1 MKLKEMT
8 SRSRI
13 IAAGIITPLLLIIV
27 LFNFRQFTKLSDAF
41 DVFLYILCILSSLIC
56 GFLIAFKFSIPK
68 SKKPAVSI
76 ALFFLIPFV
85 SITMV
90 ETLNSVFV
98 YNFSVPIF
106 MGNYAFY
113 LILQGVIFAITGR
126 FKLTIYVFNSLAF
139 VLALTNNLVYS
150 FRGTVFLPSD
160 ILAAG
165 TAVGVA
171 GTYTYSFTAPI
182 IISIILLVFIFAV
195 APYMSEKRL
204 SKKVKL
210 VTRSVFASLFAVV
223 LSLYFFTDVLA
234 NIGLKPDFWNQTRG
248 YRTAG
253 FLPNFCVNLK
263 YLYYS
268 KPTGYNAD
276 EVNQIVKDFIND
288 PYGAIDE
295 TTDNTSSVTSENS
308 VPPTENEKTEI
319 STPTD
324 NPITNEVLNIN
335 SSVTSKKKQLI
346 AYLAGKISKK
356 EIKSEKGPNIICI
369 MNESLSDLSVLGDF
383 DTNVDYMPFMR
394 SLKENTIKGNLYVPV
409 IGAGTSNS
417 EFEFLT
423 GCTTSF
429 LPAGSNAYMSYIKNE
444 LPSITSTLGACG
456 YSKLAFHPYY
466 ASGWNR
472 PNVYNFMGFERYR
485 SLTSIIP
492 SSIIKNYQSNGSDA
506 KILISDVES
515 MFPDENILIRQY
527 VSDECDYK
535 TIIEEYESRDSSKP
549 FYLFNVTM
557 QNHGGYTKQY
567 SNFTEDV
574 YVTSSDTEYPKTNQ
588 YLSLVKK
595 SDEAFKD
602 LINYFNNVSEP
613 TVICMF
619 GDHQPSIENEFVE
632 ELLGKK
638 IVNLSSEETQ
648 KRYITQFYIW
658 ANYDIEEKEI
668 DMLSS
673 NYLSTYVLKT
683 AGVEMPTYNKY
694 LYSMSKILPVI
705 NTVGY
710 IDSEGVTYSHDKK
723 SKYSSILDNYE
734 RVQYNLLF
742 DTKKRRDEIFYLD
755 SLDTYDYENIILDE
769 SYESM
774 LADPALY
781 N

>member
-1 MKLKEMT
+1 MKLRELT

-13 IAAGIITPLLLIIV
+13 ICAGIVTPLLLLMV
-27 LFNFRQFTKLSDAF
+27 LFNFGQFYDLTADFGLL
-41 DVFLYILCILSSLIC
+41 LYILCIVASLIC
-56 GFLIAFKFSIPK
+56 GALILFKIPL
-68 SKKPAVSI
+68 KKQFKLIVSV

-106 MGNYAFY
+106 LGNYAFY
-113 LILQGVIFAITGR
+113 LILQGVIFAVTGR
-126 FKLTIYVFNSLAF
+126 FKLTIYIFNSLAF

-171 GTYTYSFTAPI
+171 GTYTYAFTAPI
-182 IISIILLVFIFAV
+182 IISVILLVFIFSV

-204 SKKVKL
+204 AKKVKI
-210 VTRSVFASLFAVV
+210 VTRTVFASLFAVV
-223 LSLYFFTDVLA
+223 ISLYFFTDIFA
-234 NIGLKPDFWNQTRG
+234 NLGLKPDFWNQTRG

-268 KPTGYNAD
+268 KPAGYNAD
-276 EVNQIVKDFIND
+276 NINKIVKDFIND
-288 PYGAIDE
+288 PEGAILEDE
-295 TTDNTSSVTSENS
+295 EIPSTDDASSTNTETDEPEVDIKPSGSS
-308 VPPTENEKTEI
+308 I
-319 STPTD
+319 A
-324 NPITNEVLNIN
+324 NEVLNL
-335 SSVTSKKKQLI
+335 SSTVTSQKKQFI
-346 AYLAGKISKK
+346 SYLAGKITKD
-356 EIKSEKGPNIICI
+356 EIKSDKVPNIICI

-383 DTNVDYMPFMR
+383 ETNVDYMPFMR
-394 SLKENTIKGNLYVPV
+394 SLTENTIKGNLLVPV
-409 IGAGTSNS
+409 IGAGTSNT

-429 LPAGSNAYMSYIKNE
+429 LPAGSNAYMSYINCKI
-444 LPSITSTLGACG
+444 PSITSTMSSCG

-472 PNVYNFMGFERYR
+472 PSVYKLMGFDRYR

-492 SSIIKNYQSNGSDA
+492 SSIIKEYQSSGSDPEV
-506 KILISDVES
+506 LIASVKS
-515 MFPDENILIRQY
+515 AFPDKNVLLRQY
-527 VSDECDYK
+527 VSDECDYN
-535 TIIEEYESRDSSKP
+535 TIIEEYENRDTSKP

-567 SNFTEDV
+567 SNFSEDV
-574 YVTSSDTEYPKTNQ
+574 YVTSSDRVYPKTNQ

-602 LINYFNNVSEP
+602 LIEYFSNVDEP
-613 TVICMF
+613 TLICMF
-619 GDHQPSIENEFVE
+619 GDHQPSVENEFIE

-638 IVNLSSEETQ
+638 LVNLTEEEML
-648 KRYITQFYIW
+648 KRYMTQFYIW
-658 ANYDIEEKEI
+658 ANFDIEEQEI
-668 DMLSS
+668 DSLSA
-673 NYLSTYVLKT
+673 NFLSAYVLKT
-683 AGVEMPTYNKY
+683 AGIELTTYNKY
-694 LYSMSKILPVI
+694 LYSLSKVLPVI
-705 NTVGY
+705 STVGY
-710 IDSEGVTYSHDKK
+710 IDNDGTIYSYDKP
-723 SKYSSILDNYE
+723 SKYSNIIDNYE

-742 DTKKRRDEIFYLD
+742 DDDKRRNEIFYLD
-755 SLDTYDYENIILDE
+755 SLDTYDYEDIVLDE
-769 SYESM
+769 SYEEI
-774 LADPALY
+774 LNDPAMY